1 MSSKKIQDATRR
13 LAALADKLKVT
24 DPEEYQQKVIKAVR
38 GPLEEAIKVLREPS
52 TADPDYMVNPNDD
65 TAEVDSEDNSA
76 GNIEIDDDDDG
87 VDIDDGTIGVDD
99 NVVDDDNSNVDSN
112 ELPEPGDGD
121 IVVDDEILHV
131 HEYLGKEWTKMI
143 VSRCGIVRSGP
154 TCADL
159 QICRWIRKQFH
170 L

>member
-52 TADPDYMVNPNDD
+52 TADPDYMVNPNND
-65 TAEVDSEDNSA
+65 TAEVDSDDNSA
-76 GNIEIDDDDDG
+76 GNMEIDDDDDH
-87 VDIDDGTIGVDD
+87 
-99 NVVDDDNSNVDSN
+99 SNVDSN

-121 IVVDDEILHV
+121 IVVGDEILYV
-131 HEYLGKEWTKMI
+131 HEYLGDQWTKMI
-143 VSRCGIVRSGP
+143 VSCCGVVRSG
-154 TCADL
+154 
-159 QICRWIRKQFH
+159 
-170 L
+170 